1 MIEFG
6 VGRLVKINAKVFSAG
21 NEQQLNMLVQSE
33 EENTQTI
40 NMTLLYGNLGHIN
53 QTLTLKDF
61 W

>member
-1 MIEFG
+1 VIEFG

-40 NMTLLYGNLGHIN
+40 NMTL
-53 QTLTLKDF
+53 